1 MPAQT
6 GEATGA
12 LGAPELPELSEG
24 AKRRGLPWQL
34 AHNGLNSVFAYLT
47 VFGPVFVLFLDELG
61 LPKTQI
67 GALLS
72 FMPFSGL
79 LALGFAPLATRWGW
93 RRVIIVCWT
102 ARKLIIALLLLLPWV
117 MEHGGQHAGRVYLA
131 VVIAGFAVMR
141 ALAETAWYPWAQEVV
156 PNHLRGRFGANSAV
170 VGTLATCA
178 ALVVGGRVLAAGEGL
193 DGFLLL
199 IGIGCVF
206 GLAAALVL
214 IPVPGGRPRPESG
227 PHERHLANMGACL
240 RDRNFV
246 LYLLGL
252 GGVSVGTLLYLSFLP
267 LFIKQGLGFPPA
279 TVVTMETVV
288 MIGGALSALLWGW
301 GADRVGSRPV
311 LMTALALTLLVPLG
325 WLLLPRQAPH
335 LLAWCG
341 ALYLIHGMALNGCM
355 ISAGRLL
362 LNGVVP
368 PEHNTAYMA
377 IFYAWQGLVGG
388 AAPLLAGA
396 LLQAL
401 GSRTQSLAGLTVHAH
416 AVLFLLAAL
425 AIAVG
430 WACYARVRP
439 DDRYRTREVVQRI
452 TERVLDRLPW
462 LGLKVI

>member
-1 MPAQT
+1 MPAQAA
-6 GEATGA
+6 EAAG
-12 LGAPELPELSEG
+12 PPDHHELSEE

-131 VVIAGFAVMR
+131 LVIAGFAILR
-141 ALAETAWYPWAQEVV
+141 ALAETAWHPWAQEVV
-156 PNHLRGRFGANSAV
+156 PNHLRGRFSANSAV

-178 ALVVGGRVLAAGEGL
+178 ALVVGGRVLAAGDGL
-193 DGFLLL
+193 DRFLLL

-206 GLAAALVL
+206 GLGAALVL
-214 IPVPGGRPRPESG
+214 IPVPGGRPRPASG

-246 LYLLGL
+246 FYLLGL
-252 GGVSVGTLLYLSFLP
+252 AGVSLGTLLYLSFLP

-279 TVVTMETVV
+279 TAVTMETVV
-288 MIGGALSALLWGW
+288 MIGGGLSAIMWGW
-301 GADRVGSRPV
+301 AADRVGSRPV
-311 LMTALALTLLVPLG
+311 LMASVALTLLVPIG

-335 LLAWCG
+335 LLVWCG
-341 ALYLIHGMALNGCM
+341 MLYLLHGIAFNGLA
-355 ISAGRLL
+355 IASGRLL
-362 LNGVVP
+362 LNGVVS
-368 PEHNTAYMA
+368 PEHSTAYMA
-377 IFYAWQGLVGG
+377 VFYAWQGFVGG
-388 AAPLLAGA
+388 SAPLLAGG
-396 LLQAL
+396 LLQGL
-401 GSRTQSLAGLTVHAH
+401 GSWRQPFPGLTLDGH
-416 AVLFLLAAL
+416 AVLFLLAVA
-425 AIAVG
+425 AIAAG
-430 WACYARVRP
+430 WACYGRVGP
-439 DDRYRTREVVQRI
+439 DDRYRTRDVVQKVR
-452 TERVLDRLPW
+452 ERMMERLAW
-462 LGLKVI
+462 FSLRDGLN